1 MAENT
6 LPEMDLEVWKTRA
19 GEELRFWDR
28 WVEAGGGQWPEDFEQ
43 RANPATPLKESVR
56 ELLDRLEIARD
67 RAAEILDI
75 GSGPLSVLGYG
86 CPDRAVNL
94 TLVDPLAE
102 AYNSTL
108 DRAGISGL
116 PRPVTGY
123 FETALGLLGGNRFD
137 IVWCRNALDHS
148 MDPLLGLYNLI
159 GLCRPGGGL
168 ILSFH
173 PDEADG
179 GGYHGLHQWNLRLE
193 GERLVLS
200 QKDRALDLT
209 PLIAMQEVLSIHQ
222 AGSSQDDKGM
232 VTIKLRKTR
241 DPNLSQ
247 AMLLAQ
253 G

>member
-1 MAENT
+1 MPENT
-6 LPEMDLEVWKTRA
+6 LPEMDLRVWKTRA
-19 GEELRFWDR
+19 GEEVRFWDR
-28 WVEAGGGQWPEDFEQ
+28 WVKAGGGQWPEDFEQ
-43 RANPATPLKESVR
+43 RADPATPLNESVR
-56 ELLDRLEIARD
+56 DLLDRLEIASD
-67 RAAEILDI
+67 RTAEILDI
-75 GSGPLSVLGYG
+75 GSGPLSILGYV
-86 CPDRAVNL
+86 CPVRAINL

-102 AYNSTL
+102 AYNRTL
-108 DRAGISGL
+108 DRAGISGV

-123 FETALGLLGGNRFD
+123 FETALGQLGANRFD

-179 GGYHGLHQWNLRLE
+179 GRYHGLHQWNLRLE

-200 QKDRALDLT
+200 QKGRVLDLT
-209 PLIAMQEVLSIHQ
+209 PLLEMQEMLSIHQ
-222 AGSSQDDKGM
+222 ADSWQGNKGM

-247 AMLLAQ
+247 AMLRAR